1 MRPQPTSLDH
11 VTMRPQPTS
20 LDQVTLNAST
30 RRGGGRGRSRSRSR
44 SSGSGSSGSKSAG
57 GGGAC
62 FAGAATVLLSNGSTK
77 PMTELSIGDSVLTSE
92 GYQPVETF
100 FHRDPNVQG
109 DFVRINDS
117 ITLSAGHFVAVGS
130 DNNFIRASEVKVGEH
145 VVIVNGV
152 AMPVASVETV
162 AAKGIYAPVTECGTI
177 VVDGVLAS
185 CYSNVESHEM
195 AHFVVRTW
203 VMFGNDLS
211 KVNDTTGAMNPHIA
225 KLATAI
231 CT

>member
-1 MRPQPTSLDH
+1 MSYYRSQSKQDNNATG
-11 VTMRPQPTS
+11 
-20 LDQVTLNAST
+20 LNP
-30 RRGGGRGRSRSRSR
+30 SRW
-44 SSGSGSSGSKSAG
+44 SSGYRQQHTGQVQKS
-57 GGGAC
+57 AC

-77 PMTELSIGDSVLTSE
+77 PMAKLSIGDRVLTSE

-100 FHRDPNVQG
+100 FHRDPSVQG

-117 ITLSAGHFVAVGS
+117 ITLSSGHFVAVDS
-130 DNNFIRASEVKVGEH
+130 KDNFIPANEVKVGEH
-145 VVIVNGV
+145 VVIVDGV
-152 AMPVASVETV
+152 AVPVALVETV
-162 AAKGIYAPVTECGTI
+162 AAKGIYAPVTESGTI

-195 AHFVVRTW
+195 AHCAVRTW

-211 KVNDTTGAMNPHIA
+211 KLNDTTGAMNPHVA

-231 CT
+231 CL